1 MSSSDSAA
9 LTALQD
15 LIEVVARLR
24 DPQGGC
30 PWDLAQTPESLTPYI
45 VEEAYE
51 TVHAIRSGQP
61 AAIAEELGDLLLQVI
76 LQSQIASEAGQFSI
90 AEVAQGIAQK
100 LIRRHPHVFSDGA
113 ATTIAEVKDTWEQIK
128 ATEKSTNP
136 DLPSQKISK
145 CVETLP
151 PLTAA
156 MKVSKIATK
165 FGFEWDKV
173 EDVWAKFHEE
183 LGEFQ
188 EAIETDDVA
197 HQESELGD
205 VLFTIVNLARWY
217 NLDPDRGL
225 QGTMD
230 RFSQR
235 LAVMETAIDRPL
247 QEYSL
252 ADLENLWQQ
261 AKRKLAVEGNSESA
275 PH

>member
-1 MSSSDSAA
+1 MPSSDSAA

-235 LAVMETAIDRPL
+235 LALMEGAIDRPL

-252 ADLENLWQQ
+252 ADLENLWQE
-261 AKRKLAVEGNSESA
+261 AKRKLAAADNSESA